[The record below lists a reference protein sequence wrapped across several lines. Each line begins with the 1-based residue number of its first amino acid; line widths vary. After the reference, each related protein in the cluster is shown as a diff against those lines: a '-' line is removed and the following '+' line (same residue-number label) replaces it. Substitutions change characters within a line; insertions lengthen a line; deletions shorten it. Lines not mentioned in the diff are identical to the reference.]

1 MGVYFTSEKENNH
14 IGHYYHKKYIRKE
27 NTHMSE
33 VDASIKRKT
42 KAEPKLMQYID
53 IHTSY
58 PYTNVFSKKEIIHVP
73 VIEVEIFSTDKN
85 IVEKIFEYFVKAL
98 KNKIENKTMKNK
110 T

>member
-1 MGVYFTSEKENNH
+1 MKNIQAKEN
-14 IGHYYHKKYIRKE
+14 I
-27 NTHMSE
+27 HMSE
-33 VDASIKRKT
+33 IDASIKRKT

-58 PYTNVFSKKEIIHVP
+58 PYTNVFIKKEIIHVP

-85 IVEKIFEYFVKAL
+85 TVEKIFESFVKAT
-98 KNKIENKTMKNK
+98 KNKIENKIMKNK

>member
-1 MGVYFTSEKENNH
+1 
-14 IGHYYHKKYIRKE
+14 
-27 NTHMSE
+27 MSE
-33 VDASIKRKT
+33 IDASIKRKT

-58 PYTNVFSKKEIIHVP
+58 PYTNVFIKKEIIHVP
-73 VIEVEIFSTDKN
+73 VIELEIFSTDKN
-85 IVEKIFEYFVKAL
+85 TVEKIFESFVKAL

>member
-1 MGVYFTSEKENNH
+1 
-14 IGHYYHKKYIRKE
+14 
-27 NTHMSE
+27 MSE
-33 VDASIKRKT
+33 IDASIKRKT

-73 VIEVEIFSTDKN
+73 VIELEIFSTDKN
-85 IVEKIFEYFVKAL
+85 TVEKIFKSFVKAL

>member
-1 MGVYFTSEKENNH
+1 
-14 IGHYYHKKYIRKE
+14 
-27 NTHMSE
+27 MSE
-33 VDASIKRKT
+33 IDTSIKRKT

-58 PYTNVFSKKEIIHVP
+58 PYTNVFIKKEIIHVP

-85 IVEKIFEYFVKAL
+85 TVEKIFESFVKAL
-98 KNKIENKTMKNK
+98 KNKIENKIMKNK

>member
-1 MGVYFTSEKENNH
+1 
-14 IGHYYHKKYIRKE
+14 
-27 NTHMSE
+27 MSE

-42 KAEPKLMQYID
+42 KVEPKLMQYID

-85 IVEKIFEYFVKAL
+85 IVEKIFESFVKAL
-98 KNKIENKTMKNK
+98 KNKIENKTMNNK

>member
-1 MGVYFTSEKENNH
+1 MKNIY
-14 IGHYYHKKYIRKE
+14 KKG

-33 VDASIKRKT
+33 IDASIKRKT

-85 IVEKIFEYFVKAL
+85 TVEKIFESFVKAL
-98 KNKIENKTMKNK
+98 KNKIENKIMKNK

>member
-1 MGVYFTSEKENNH
+1 
-14 IGHYYHKKYIRKE
+14 
-27 NTHMSE
+27 MSE
-33 VDASIKRKT
+33 VDTSIKRKT

-85 IVEKIFEYFVKAL
+85 TVEKIFESFVKAL

>member
-1 MGVYFTSEKENNH
+1 
-14 IGHYYHKKYIRKE
+14 
-27 NTHMSE
+27 MSE
-33 VDASIKRKT
+33 VDTSIKRKT
-42 KAEPKLMQYID
+42 KAEPKLMQYTD

-85 IVEKIFEYFVKAL
+85 TVEKIFESFVEAL
-98 KNKIENKTMKNK
+98 KNKMENKIMKNK

>member
-1 MGVYFTSEKENNH
+1 
-14 IGHYYHKKYIRKE
+14 
-27 NTHMSE
+27 MSE
-33 VDASIKRKT
+33 IDASIKRKT
-42 KAEPKLMQYID
+42 KAEPKLTQYID

-58 PYTNVFSKKEIIHVP
+58 PYTNVFIKKEIIHVP

-85 IVEKIFEYFVKAL
+85 TVEKIFESFVKAL

>member
-1 MGVYFTSEKENNH
+1 
-14 IGHYYHKKYIRKE
+14 
-27 NTHMSE
+27 MSE
-33 VDASIKRKT
+33 IDASIKRKT

-58 PYTNVFSKKEIIHVP
+58 PYTNVFSEKEIIHVP

-85 IVEKIFEYFVKAL
+85 TVEKIFKSFVKAL

>member
-1 MGVYFTSEKENNH
+1 MKN
-14 IGHYYHKKYIRKE
+14 IQAKE

-33 VDASIKRKT
+33 IDASIKRKT

-58 PYTNVFSKKEIIHVP
+58 PYTNVSAKKEIIYVP
-73 VIEVEIFSTDKN
+73 VIELEIFSTDKN
-85 IVEKIFEYFVKAL
+85 TVEKIFESFVKAT
-98 KNKIENKTMKNK
+98 KNKIENKIMKNK

>member
-1 MGVYFTSEKENNH
+1 
-14 IGHYYHKKYIRKE
+14 
-27 NTHMSE
+27 MSE
-33 VDASIKRKT
+33 IDVSIKRKT

-85 IVEKIFEYFVKAL
+85 TVDKIFGFFVKAL
-98 KNKIENKTMKNK
+98 KNKMENKIMKNK

>member
-1 MGVYFTSEKENNH
+1 
-14 IGHYYHKKYIRKE
+14 
-27 NTHMSE
+27 MSE
-33 VDASIKRKT
+33 VDTSIKRKT

-85 IVEKIFEYFVKAL
+85 TVEKIFEYFVKAL

>member
-1 MGVYFTSEKENNH
+1 
-14 IGHYYHKKYIRKE
+14 
-27 NTHMSE
+27 MSE
-33 VDASIKRKT
+33 IDASIKRKT

-58 PYTNVFSKKEIIHVP
+58 PYTNVSAKKEIIHVP

-85 IVEKIFEYFVKAL
+85 TVEKIFESFVKAL
-98 KNKIENKTMKNK
+98 KNKIENKTMRNK